1 MAYKNNPEDK
11 RNKRRQVS
19 FNQTLDKIL
28 ARAACRAHTQ
38 HATFLLEIIEWG
50 VENGA
55 IAGLLKEEK
64 KSSAA

>member
-1 MAYKNNPEDK
+1 MAYKHNPEDK

-28 ARAACRAHTQ
+28 SRAASRAHTQ
-38 HATFLLEIIEWG
+38 HATFLLAIIEWG

-55 IAGLLKEEK
+55 IEGLLKDEK

>member
-1 MAYKNNPEDK
+1 MAYKHNPQDK
-11 RNKRRQVS
+11 RDKRRQVS

-28 ARAACRAHTQ
+28 ERAACRAHKQ

-55 IAGLLKEEK
+55 IEGLLKDEK

>member
-1 MAYKNNPEDK
+1 MAYIHNPQDK

-28 ARAACRAHTQ
+28 ERAACRARTQ
-38 HATFLLEIIEWG
+38 HATFLLKIIEWG

-55 IAGLLKEEK
+55 IEGVLKEEK

>member
-28 ARAACRAHTQ
+28 ARAACRAHTDR
-38 HATFLLEIIEWG
+38 
-50 VENGA
+50 
-55 IAGLLKEEK
+55 
-64 KSSAA
+64 KSVV